1 MRFVWLKKRDDEYA
15 SADEFFS
22 SDEDLFSIDDSAMT
36 ECVKEGVNFIV
47 PCFGTPTH
55 FEVEYHS
62 KPAITP
68 LVISLPG
75 PVPYKSDKAVPYKY
89 NATILE
95 DGVEV
100 PIQPIPNIGNIV
112 ETSRVTRNGRVF
124 ALVVHGDVS
133 TGKKIVEDV
142 EPKKAVG
149 ESSGATL

>member
-1 MRFVWLKKRDDEYA
+1 MP
-15 SADEFFS
+15 FFG
-22 SDEDLFSIDDSAMT
+22 A
-36 ECVKEGVNFIV
+36 
-47 PCFGTPTH
+47 PAH

-62 KPAITP
+62 KSTITP

-75 PVPYKSDKAVPYKY
+75 LVPYKSDKAVPYKY

-100 PIQPIPNIGNIV
+100 PIQPMPNVGNIA
-112 ETSRVTRNGRVF
+112 ETSRVTLNGHVF
-124 ALVVHGDVS
+124 APVIRGDVS

-149 ESSGATL
+149 ESSGATLEK